1 MRLLLSHTIRSIK
14 DNAAQ
19 LAVILLTVTVV
30 TAMFFATLTVGGL
43 FTNLQTSLK
52 ARLGGDTDLSVS
64 GGVFSEAAI
73 DEYLSENADS
83 VEYTEKYMQTGALY
97 RPSSGDVSKAVL
109 IEATDL
115 TSYISRHAS
124 SLVIYDSYEYSYSY
138 PAVWIGRSFAE
149 ENGIKAGDVVEVY
162 VEMYQLY
169 RKLTVTYVFENYG
182 IFANSVV
189 NNLLVDLDTLA
200 NKGLLNLVNIKLTD
214 NADRTAFEEGLKAK
228 MGEGIEVGESV
239 DYAEI
244 DRIVGSNQTLLN
256 IALIFVAALMAFILF
271 TAFLVM
277 ARKRIPELML
287 FRTVGASRG
296 TIVAMLFAE
305 GLVYGLAG
313 AVVGTVIGRIGMGL
327 VADNVIPNFPDAVTF
342 GFTDYL
348 FSILFGTAVSG
359 LSALFPSLRA
369 SRDSVRKVT
378 SDKTGAS
385 KRPKSVLPLI
395 ISAAVMTAAALCVA
409 FVKVYTVVFTVFL
422 VAAAAVFVFFAIP
435 YVLRAVSALFGKKG
449 SAGLASMSIKRNPL
463 NRTLSGLVGFV
474 VVFTFVIVSIV
485 NVIIGA
491 VTPANERFNA
501 DFVVAPITQ
510 TDLKKVSLSLEN
522 VYGIE
527 DINLHFYDTFIWET
541 DTQNVEYTVY
551 GTDNSSG
558 LEGLGKGWTEE
569 IKLNFD
575 TTLNPVIISYDMA
588 KRLGLKEGDVIKLT
602 LSDGRTLYDEFTVI
616 GIDET
621 VTSNDRV
628 MIIRNSSFRIDAKD
642 YTPDDGM
649 IFLKVRSDVSDDD
662 LYRELRDRLEGE
674 LCYILEFTDWAYAT
688 SVGIRGVVTL
698 LKILQ
703 VLIGAVASVGV
714 VNLTLVTLM
723 SRRREYNIYESV
735 GLDGRGYVRL
745 SLAES
750 LIVGLSGAAV
760 GVGLSLIAN
769 LLVPVFAEII
779 DRFPTIAVFPWF
791 LAVTAVCAVAF
802 YGFIYLMSALFRRKK
817 QSIERNVL

>member
-1 MRLLLSHTIRSIK
+1 MRLLLRHTVRSVK
-14 DNAAQ
+14 ENKAQ
-19 LAVILLTVTVV
+19 LAVILLTVIVV

-52 ARLGGDTDLSVS
+52 ARLGGETDLSVS
-64 GGVFSEAAI
+64 GGVFSEAAF
-73 DEYLSENADS
+73 DEYIAENADS

-97 RPSSGDVSKAVL
+97 RPSSGDASKAVL

-115 TSYISRHAS
+115 EAYVAGHAS
-124 SLVIYDSYEYSYSY
+124 SLVVYDSYEYSYAY
-138 PAVWIGRSFAE
+138 PAVWIGRAFAE

-169 RKLTVTYVFENYG
+169 RKLTVTYIFENYG

-214 NADRTAFEEGLKAK
+214 EADEVAFAEGLKAK
-228 MGEGIEVGESV
+228 LGEGIEVGESV

-256 IALIFVAALMAFILF
+256 IALIFVTALMAFILF

-287 FRTVGASRG
+287 FRTVGASKG
-296 TIVAMLFAE
+296 AVIAMLFCE
-305 GLVYGLAG
+305 GLVYGLVG
-313 AVVGTVIGRIGMGL
+313 AVVGTVIGRIGMGI

-342 GFTDYL
+342 EFTDYL
-348 FSILFGTAVSG
+348 FGVLFGTAVSG
-359 LSALFPSLRA
+359 LSALIPALRA
-369 SRDSVRKVT
+369 GKDSVRKVT
-378 SDKTGAS
+378 SDKVGVS
-385 KRPKSVLPLI
+385 GKLSLLPLV

-409 FVKVYTVVFTVFL
+409 FVKVYTVAFTVFL

-435 YVLRAVSALFGKKG
+435 FVLKGISALFGKKG
-449 SAGLASMSIKRNPL
+449 SAGLAAMSVKRNPL

-491 VTPANERFNA
+491 VRPANERFSA
-501 DFVVAPITQ
+501 DYVVASVNE
-510 TDLKKVSLSLEN
+510 TDLRQVSLSLEK
-522 VYGIE
+522 VYGISE
-527 DINLHFYDTFIWET
+527 VNIHFYDTFIWET
-541 DTQNVEYTVY
+541 DTQSVEYTVY

-558 LEGLGKGWTEE
+558 LEGLGKDWADG
-569 IKLNFD
+569 IKKAFD
-575 TTLNPVIISYDMA
+575 STLNPVIVSYDMA
-588 KRLGLKEGDVIKLT
+588 KRLGLEKGDVIKLT

-642 YTPDDGM
+642 YTPDEGM
-649 IFLKVRSDVSDDD
+649 IFINVRSDVPNDD

-698 LKILQ
+698 LQILQ
-703 VLIGAVASVGV
+703 VLIGAVASIGV

-723 SRRREYNIYESV
+723 SRKREYNIYEAV

-745 SLAES
+745 SLSES
-750 LIVGLSGAAV
+750 VIIGIAGAAV

-769 LLVPVFAEII
+769 LLIPVFAGII
-779 DRFPTIAVFPWF
+779 DRFPTVDVFPWQ
-791 LAVTAVCAVAF
+791 LGVTAICAVAA
-802 YGFIYLMSALFRRKK
+802 YCAIYLASALFRRKK

>member
-1 MRLLLSHTIRSIK
+1 MRLLLRHTVRSVK
-14 DNAAQ
+14 ENKAQ
-19 LAVILLTVTVV
+19 LAVILLTVIVV

-52 ARLGGDTDLSVS
+52 ARLGGETDLSVS
-64 GGVFSEAAI
+64 GGVFSEAAF
-73 DEYLSENADS
+73 DEYIAENADS

-97 RPSSGDVSKAVL
+97 RPSSGDASKAVL

-115 TSYISRHAS
+115 EAYIAGHAS
-124 SLVIYDSYEYSYSY
+124 SLVVYDSYEYSYAY
-138 PAVWIGRSFAE
+138 PAVWIGRAFAE

-169 RKLTVTYVFENYG
+169 RKLTVTYIFENYG

-214 NADRTAFEEGLKAK
+214 EADEVAFAEGLKAK
-228 MGEGIEVGESV
+228 LGEGIEVGESV

-256 IALIFVAALMAFILF
+256 IALIFVTALMAFILF

-287 FRTVGASRG
+287 FRTVGASKG
-296 TIVAMLFAE
+296 AVIAMLFCE
-305 GLVYGLAG
+305 GLVYGLVG
-313 AVVGTVIGRIGMGL
+313 AVVGTVIGRIGMGI

-342 GFTDYL
+342 EFTDYL
-348 FSILFGTAVSG
+348 FGVLFGTAVSG
-359 LSALFPSLRA
+359 LSALIPALRA
-369 SRDSVRKVT
+369 GKDSVRKVT
-378 SDKTGAS
+378 SDKVGVS
-385 KRPKSVLPLI
+385 GKLSLLPLV

-409 FVKVYTVVFTVFL
+409 FVKVYTVAFTVFL

-435 YVLRAVSALFGKKG
+435 FVLKGISALFGKKG
-449 SAGLASMSIKRNPL
+449 SAGLAAMSVKRNPL

-491 VTPANERFNA
+491 VRPANERFSA
-501 DFVVAPITQ
+501 DYVVASVNE
-510 TDLKKVSLSLEN
+510 TDLRQVSLSLEK
-522 VYGIE
+522 VYGISE
-527 DINLHFYDTFIWET
+527 VNIHFYDTFIWET
-541 DTQNVEYTVY
+541 DTQSVEYTVY

-558 LEGLGKGWTEE
+558 LEGLGKDWADG
-569 IKLNFD
+569 IKKAFD
-575 TTLNPVIISYDMA
+575 STLNPVIVSYDMA
-588 KRLGLKEGDVIKLT
+588 KRLGLETGDVIKLT
-602 LSDGRTLYDEFTVI
+602 LSDGRTLYDEFTVV

-642 YTPDDGM
+642 YTPDEGM
-649 IFLKVRSDVSDDD
+649 IFINVRSDVPNDD

-698 LKILQ
+698 LQILQ
-703 VLIGAVASVGV
+703 VLIGAVASIGV

-723 SRRREYNIYESV
+723 SRKREYNIYEAV

-745 SLAES
+745 SLSES
-750 LIVGLSGAAV
+750 VIIGIAGAAV

-769 LLVPVFAEII
+769 LLIPVFAGII
-779 DRFPTIAVFPWF
+779 DRFPTVDVFPWQ
-791 LAVTAVCAVAF
+791 LGVTAICAVAA
-802 YGFIYLMSALFRRKK
+802 YCAIYLASALFRRKK

>member
-1 MRLLLSHTIRSIK
+1 MRLLLRHTVRSVK
-14 DNAAQ
+14 ENKAQ
-19 LAVILLTVTVV
+19 LAVILLTVIVV

-52 ARLGGDTDLSVS
+52 ARLGGETDLSVS
-64 GGVFSEAAI
+64 GGVFSEAAF
-73 DEYLSENADS
+73 DEYIAENADS

-97 RPSSGDVSKAVL
+97 RPSSGDASKAVL

-115 TSYISRHAS
+115 EAYIAGHAS
-124 SLVIYDSYEYSYSY
+124 SLVVYDSYEYSYAY
-138 PAVWIGRSFAE
+138 PAVWIGRAFAE

-169 RKLTVTYVFENYG
+169 RKLTVTYIFENYG

-214 NADRTAFEEGLKAK
+214 EADEVAFAEGLKAK
-228 MGEGIEVGESV
+228 LGEGIEVGESV

-256 IALIFVAALMAFILF
+256 IALIFVTALMAFILF

-287 FRTVGASRG
+287 FRTVGASKG
-296 TIVAMLFAE
+296 AVIAMLFCE
-305 GLVYGLAG
+305 GLVYGLVG
-313 AVVGTVIGRIGMGL
+313 AVVGTVIGRIGMGI

-342 GFTDYL
+342 EFTDYL
-348 FSILFGTAVSG
+348 FGVLFGTAVSG
-359 LSALFPSLRA
+359 LSALIPALRA
-369 SRDSVRKVT
+369 GKDSVRKVT
-378 SDKTGAS
+378 SDKVGVS
-385 KRPKSVLPLI
+385 GKLSLLPLV

-409 FVKVYTVVFTVFL
+409 FVKVYTVAFTVFL

-435 YVLRAVSALFGKKG
+435 FVLKGISALFGKKG
-449 SAGLASMSIKRNPL
+449 SAGLAAMSVKRNPL

-491 VTPANERFNA
+491 VRPANERFSA
-501 DFVVAPITQ
+501 DYVVASVNE
-510 TDLKKVSLSLEN
+510 TDLRQVSLSLEK
-522 VYGIE
+522 VYGISE
-527 DINLHFYDTFIWET
+527 VNIHFYDTFIWET
-541 DTQNVEYTVY
+541 DTQSVEYTVY

-558 LEGLGKGWTEE
+558 LEGLGKDWADG
-569 IKLNFD
+569 IKKAFD
-575 TTLNPVIISYDMA
+575 STLNPVIVSYDMA
-588 KRLGLKEGDVIKLT
+588 KRLGLETGDVIKLT
-602 LSDGRTLYDEFTVI
+602 LSDGRTLYDEFTVV

-642 YTPDDGM
+642 YTPDEGM
-649 IFLKVRSDVSDDD
+649 IFINVRSDVPNDD

-698 LKILQ
+698 LQILQ
-703 VLIGAVASVGV
+703 VLIGAVASIGV

-723 SRRREYNIYESV
+723 SRKREYNIYEAV

-745 SLAES
+745 SLSES
-750 LIVGLSGAAV
+750 VIIGIAGAAV

-769 LLVPVFAEII
+769 LLIPVFAGII
-779 DRFPTIAVFPWF
+779 DRFPTVDVFPWQ
-791 LAVTAVCAVAF
+791 LGVTAICAVAF

>member
-1 MRLLLSHTIRSIK
+1 MRLLLRHTVRSVK
-14 DNAAQ
+14 ENKAQ
-19 LAVILLTVTVV
+19 LAVILLTVIVV

-52 ARLGGDTDLSVS
+52 ARLGGETDLSVS
-64 GGVFSEAAI
+64 GGVFSEAAF
-73 DEYLSENADS
+73 DEYIAENADS

-97 RPSSGDVSKAVL
+97 RPSSGDASKAVL

-115 TSYISRHAS
+115 EAYVAGHAS
-124 SLVIYDSYEYSYSY
+124 SLVVYDSYEYSYAY
-138 PAVWIGRSFAE
+138 PAVWIGRAFAE

-169 RKLTVTYVFENYG
+169 RKLTVTYIFENYG

-214 NADRTAFEEGLKAK
+214 EADEVAFAEGLKAK
-228 MGEGIEVGESV
+228 LGEGIEVGESV

-256 IALIFVAALMAFILF
+256 IALIFVTALMAFILF

-287 FRTVGASRG
+287 FRTVGASKG
-296 TIVAMLFAE
+296 AVIAMLFCE
-305 GLVYGLAG
+305 GLVYGLVG
-313 AVVGTVIGRIGMGL
+313 AVVGTVIGRIGMGI

-342 GFTDYL
+342 EFTDYL
-348 FSILFGTAVSG
+348 FGVLFGTAVSG
-359 LSALFPSLRA
+359 LSALIPALRA
-369 SRDSVRKVT
+369 GKDSVRKVT
-378 SDKTGAS
+378 SDKVGVS
-385 KRPKSVLPLI
+385 GKLSLLPLV

-409 FVKVYTVVFTVFL
+409 FVKVYTVAFTVFL

-435 YVLRAVSALFGKKG
+435 FVLKGISALFGKKG
-449 SAGLASMSIKRNPL
+449 SAGLAAMSVKRNPL

-491 VTPANERFNA
+491 VRPANERFSA
-501 DFVVAPITQ
+501 DYVVASVNE
-510 TDLKKVSLSLEN
+510 TDLRQVSLSLEK
-522 VYGIE
+522 VYGISE
-527 DINLHFYDTFIWET
+527 VNIHFYDTFIWET
-541 DTQNVEYTVY
+541 DTQSVEYTVY

-558 LEGLGKGWTEE
+558 LEGLGKDWADG
-569 IKLNFD
+569 IKKAFD
-575 TTLNPVIISYDMA
+575 STLNPVIISYDMA
-588 KRLGLKEGDVIKLT
+588 KRLGLETGDVIKLT
-602 LSDGRTLYDEFTVI
+602 LSDGRTLYDEFTVV

-642 YTPDDGM
+642 YTPDEGM
-649 IFLKVRSDVSDDD
+649 IFINVRSDVPNDD

-698 LKILQ
+698 LQILQ
-703 VLIGAVASVGV
+703 VLIGAVASIGV

-723 SRRREYNIYESV
+723 SRKREYNIYEAV

-745 SLAES
+745 SLSES
-750 LIVGLSGAAV
+750 VIIGIAGAAV

-769 LLVPVFAEII
+769 LLIPVFAGII
-779 DRFPTIAVFPWF
+779 DRFPTVDVFPWQ
-791 LAVTAVCAVAF
+791 LGVTAICAVAF

>member
-1 MRLLLSHTIRSIK
+1 MRLLLRHTVRSVK
-14 DNAAQ
+14 ENKAQ
-19 LAVILLTVTVV
+19 LAVILLTVIVV

-52 ARLGGDTDLSVS
+52 ARLGGETDLSVS
-64 GGVFSEAAI
+64 GGVFSEAAF
-73 DEYLSENADS
+73 DEYIAENADS

-97 RPSSGDVSKAVL
+97 RPSSGDASKAVL

-115 TSYISRHAS
+115 EAYVAGHAS
-124 SLVIYDSYEYSYSY
+124 SLVVYDSYEYSYAY
-138 PAVWIGRSFAE
+138 PAVWIGRAFAE

-169 RKLTVTYVFENYG
+169 RKLTVTYIFENYG

-214 NADRTAFEEGLKAK
+214 EAEEVAFAEGLKAK
-228 MGEGIEVGESV
+228 LGEGIEVGESV

-256 IALIFVAALMAFILF
+256 IALIFVTALMAFILF

-287 FRTVGASRG
+287 FRTVGASKG
-296 TIVAMLFAE
+296 AVIAMLFCE
-305 GLVYGLAG
+305 GLVYGLVG
-313 AVVGTVIGRIGMGL
+313 AVVGTVIGRIGMGI

-342 GFTDYL
+342 EFTDYL
-348 FSILFGTAVSG
+348 FGVLFGTAVSG
-359 LSALFPSLRA
+359 LSALIPALRA
-369 SRDSVRKVT
+369 GKDSVRKVT
-378 SDKTGAS
+378 SDKVGVS
-385 KRPKSVLPLI
+385 GKLFLLPLV

-409 FVKVYTVVFTVFL
+409 FVKVYTVAFTVFL

-435 YVLRAVSALFGKKG
+435 FVLKGISALFGKKG
-449 SAGLASMSIKRNPL
+449 SAGLAAMSVKRNPL

-491 VTPANERFNA
+491 VRPANERFSA
-501 DFVVAPITQ
+501 DYVVASVNE
-510 TDLKKVSLSLEN
+510 TDLRQVSLSLEK
-522 VYGIE
+522 VYGISE
-527 DINLHFYDTFIWET
+527 VNIHFYDTFIWET
-541 DTQNVEYTVY
+541 DTQSVEYTVY

-558 LEGLGKGWTEE
+558 LEGLGKDWADG
-569 IKLNFD
+569 IKKAFD
-575 TTLNPVIISYDMA
+575 STLNPVIISYDMA
-588 KRLGLKEGDVIKLT
+588 KRLGLETGDVIKLT
-602 LSDGRTLYDEFTVI
+602 LSDGRTLYDEFTVV

-642 YTPDDGM
+642 YTPDEGM
-649 IFLKVRSDVSDDD
+649 IFINVRSDVPNDD

-698 LKILQ
+698 LQILQ
-703 VLIGAVASVGV
+703 VLIGAVASIGV

-723 SRRREYNIYESV
+723 SRKREYNIYEAV

-745 SLAES
+745 SLSES
-750 LIVGLSGAAV
+750 VIIGIAGAAV

-769 LLVPVFAEII
+769 LLIPVFAGII
-779 DRFPTIAVFPWF
+779 DRFPTVDVFPWQ
-791 LAVTAVCAVAF
+791 LGVTAICAVAA
-802 YGFIYLMSALFRRKK
+802 YCAIYLASALFRRKK

>member
-1 MRLLLSHTIRSIK
+1 MRLLLRHTVRSVK
-14 DNAAQ
+14 ENKAQ
-19 LAVILLTVTVV
+19 LAVILLTVIVV

-52 ARLGGDTDLSVS
+52 ARLGGETDLSVS
-64 GGVFSEAAI
+64 GGVFSEAAF
-73 DEYLSENADS
+73 DEYIAENADS

-97 RPSSGDVSKAVL
+97 RPSSGDASKAVL

-115 TSYISRHAS
+115 EAYVAGHAS
-124 SLVIYDSYEYSYSY
+124 SLVVYDSYEYSYAY
-138 PAVWIGRSFAE
+138 PAVWIGRAFAE

-169 RKLTVTYVFENYG
+169 RKLTVTYIFENYG

-214 NADRTAFEEGLKAK
+214 EADEVAFAEGLKAK
-228 MGEGIEVGESV
+228 LGEGIEVGESV

-256 IALIFVAALMAFILF
+256 IALIFVTALMAFILF

-287 FRTVGASRG
+287 FRTVGASKG
-296 TIVAMLFAE
+296 AVIAMLFCE
-305 GLVYGLAG
+305 GLVYGLVG
-313 AVVGTVIGRIGMGL
+313 AVVGTVIGRIGMGI

-342 GFTDYL
+342 EFTDYL
-348 FSILFGTAVSG
+348 FGVLFGTAVSG
-359 LSALFPSLRA
+359 LSALIPALRA
-369 SRDSVRKVT
+369 GKDSVRKVT
-378 SDKTGAS
+378 SDKVGVS
-385 KRPKSVLPLI
+385 GKLSLLPLV

-409 FVKVYTVVFTVFL
+409 FVKVFTVAFTVFL

-435 YVLRAVSALFGKKG
+435 FVLKGISALFGKKG
-449 SAGLASMSIKRNPL
+449 SAGLAAMSVKRNPL

-491 VTPANERFNA
+491 VRPANERFSA
-501 DFVVAPITQ
+501 DYVVASVNE
-510 TDLKKVSLSLEN
+510 TDLRQVSLSLEK
-522 VYGIE
+522 VYGISE
-527 DINLHFYDTFIWET
+527 VNIHFYDTFIWET
-541 DTQNVEYTVY
+541 DTQSVEYTVY

-558 LEGLGKGWTEE
+558 LEGLGKDWADG
-569 IKLNFD
+569 IKKAFD
-575 TTLNPVIISYDMA
+575 STLNPVIVSYDMA
-588 KRLGLKEGDVIKLT
+588 KRLGLETGDVIKLT
-602 LSDGRTLYDEFTVI
+602 LSDGRTLYDEFTVV

-642 YTPDDGM
+642 YTPDEGM
-649 IFLKVRSDVSDDD
+649 IFINVRSDVPNDD

-698 LKILQ
+698 LQILQ
-703 VLIGAVASVGV
+703 VLIGAVASIGV

-723 SRRREYNIYESV
+723 SRRREYNIYEAV

-745 SLAES
+745 SLSES
-750 LIVGLSGAAV
+750 VIIGIAGAAV

-769 LLVPVFAEII
+769 LLIPVFAGII
-779 DRFPTIAVFPWF
+779 DRFPTVDVFPWQ
-791 LAVTAVCAVAF
+791 LGVTAICAVAA
-802 YGFIYLMSALFRRKK
+802 YCAIYLASALFRRKK

>member
-1 MRLLLSHTIRSIK
+1 MKLLLRHTVRSVK
-14 DNAAQ
+14 ENKAQ
-19 LAVILLTVTVV
+19 LVVILLTVIVV

-52 ARLGGDTDLSVS
+52 ARLGGETDLSVS

-73 DEYLSENADS
+73 DEYLAENADE
-83 VEYTEKYMQTGALY
+83 VEYIEKYMQTGALY
-97 RPSSGDVSKAVL
+97 RPSSGDSSKAVL

-115 TSYISRHAS
+115 DSYVSRHAS
-124 SLVIYDSYEYSYSY
+124 SLAVYDSYEYSYAY

-214 NADRTAFEEGLKAK
+214 EADEVAFAEGLKAK
-228 MGEGIEVGESV
+228 LGEGIEVGESV

-256 IALIFVAALMAFILF
+256 IALIFVTALMAFILF

-277 ARKRIPELML
+277 ARKRVPELML
-287 FRTVGASRG
+287 FRTVGASKG
-296 TIVAMLFAE
+296 AVIAMLFCE
-305 GLVYGLAG
+305 GLVYGLVG
-313 AVVGTVIGRIGMGL
+313 AVVGTVIGRIGMGI

-342 GFTDYL
+342 EFTDYL
-348 FSILFGTAVSG
+348 FGILFGTAVSG
-359 LSALFPSLRA
+359 LSALIPALRA
-369 SRDSVRKVT
+369 GKDSVRKVT
-378 SDKTGAS
+378 SDKVGAS
-385 KRPKSVLPLI
+385 GKSPVLPLVV
-395 ISAAVMTAAALCVA
+395 SSAVMIAAALSVA
-409 FVKVYTVVFTVFL
+409 FVKVYTVAFTVFL
-422 VAAAAVFVFFAIP
+422 VVAAAVFVFFAIP
-435 YVLRAVSALFGKKG
+435 FVLKAISALFGKKG
-449 SAGLASMSIKRNPL
+449 SAGLASMSVKRNPL

-491 VTPANERFNA
+491 VRPVNERFSA
-501 DFVVAPITQ
+501 DYVVAPVNE
-510 TDLKKVSLSLEN
+510 TDLREVSLSLEK
-522 VYGIE
+522 VYGISE
-527 DINLHFYDTFIWET
+527 VNLYFYDTFIWEI
-541 DTQNVEYTVY
+541 DTQKVEYTVY

-558 LEGLGKGWTEE
+558 LDGLGKGWTEE
-569 IKLNFD
+569 TKSKFD
-575 TTLNPVIISYDMA
+575 SALNPVIISYDMA
-588 KRLGLKEGDVIKLT
+588 KRLSLSEGDVIKLT
-602 LSDGRTLYDEFTVI
+602 LSDGRTLYDEFTVT
-616 GIDET
+616 GIDQT

-649 IFLKVRSDVSDDD
+649 IFVNVRSDVPNDD

-698 LKILQ
+698 LQILQ

-723 SRRREYNIYESV
+723 SRKREYNIYEAV
-735 GLDGRGYVRL
+735 GLDGRGYVKL

-750 LIVGLSGAAV
+750 VIVGVAGAAV

-769 LLVPVFAEII
+769 LLIPVFAGII
-779 DRFPTIAVFPWF
+779 DRYPTVSVFPWQ
-791 LAVTAVCAVAF
+791 LAVTAVCAVAV
-802 YGFIYLMSALFRRKK
+802 YSVIYLASALFRRKK
-817 QSIERNVL
+817 QSIERNAL

>member
-1 MRLLLSHTIRSIK
+1 MRLLLRHTVRSVK
-14 DNAAQ
+14 ENKAQ
-19 LAVILLTVTVV
+19 LAVILLTVIVV

-52 ARLGGDTDLSVS
+52 ARLGGETDLSVS
-64 GGVFSEAAI
+64 GGVFSEAAF
-73 DEYLSENADS
+73 DEYIAENADS

-97 RPSSGDVSKAVL
+97 RPSSGDASKAVL

-115 TSYISRHAS
+115 EAYVAGHAS
-124 SLVIYDSYEYSYSY
+124 SLVVYDSYEYSYAY
-138 PAVWIGRSFAE
+138 PAVWIGRAFAE

-169 RKLTVTYVFENYG
+169 RKLTVTYIFENYG

-214 NADRTAFEEGLKAK
+214 EADEVAFAEGLKAK
-228 MGEGIEVGESV
+228 LGEGIEVGESV

-256 IALIFVAALMAFILF
+256 IALIFVTALMAFILF

-287 FRTVGASRG
+287 FRTVGASKG
-296 TIVAMLFAE
+296 AVIAMLFCE
-305 GLVYGLAG
+305 GLVYGLVG
-313 AVVGTVIGRIGMGL
+313 AVVGTVIGRIGMGI

-342 GFTDYL
+342 EFTDYL
-348 FSILFGTAVSG
+348 FGVLFGTAVSG
-359 LSALFPSLRA
+359 LSALIPALRA
-369 SRDSVRKVT
+369 GKDSVRKVT
-378 SDKTGAS
+378 SDKVGVS
-385 KRPKSVLPLI
+385 GKLSLLPLV

-409 FVKVYTVVFTVFL
+409 FVKVYTVAFTVFL

-435 YVLRAVSALFGKKG
+435 FVLKGISALFGKKG
-449 SAGLASMSIKRNPL
+449 SAGLAAMSVKRNPL

-491 VTPANERFNA
+491 VRPANERFSA
-501 DFVVAPITQ
+501 DYVVASVNE
-510 TDLKKVSLSLEN
+510 TDLRQVSLSLEK
-522 VYGIE
+522 VYGISE
-527 DINLHFYDTFIWET
+527 VNIHFYDTFIWET
-541 DTQNVEYTVY
+541 DTQSVEYTVY

-558 LEGLGKGWTEE
+558 LEGLGKDWADG
-569 IKLNFD
+569 IKKAFD
-575 TTLNPVIISYDMA
+575 STLNPVIVSYDMA
-588 KRLGLKEGDVIKLT
+588 KRLGLETGDVIKLT

-642 YTPDDGM
+642 YTPDEGM
-649 IFLKVRSDVSDDD
+649 IFINVRSDVPNDD

-698 LKILQ
+698 LQILQ
-703 VLIGAVASVGV
+703 VLIGAVASIGV

-723 SRRREYNIYESV
+723 SRKREYNIYEAV

-745 SLAES
+745 SLSES
-750 LIVGLSGAAV
+750 VIIGIAGAAV

-769 LLVPVFAEII
+769 LLIPVFAGII
-779 DRFPTIAVFPWF
+779 DRFPTVDVFPWQ
-791 LAVTAVCAVAF
+791 LGVTAICAVAA
-802 YGFIYLMSALFRRKK
+802 YCAIYLASALFRRKK

>member
-1 MRLLLSHTIRSIK
+1 MRLLLRHTVRSVK
-14 DNAAQ
+14 ENKAQ
-19 LAVILLTVTVV
+19 LAVILLTVIVV

-52 ARLGGDTDLSVS
+52 ARLGGETDLSVS
-64 GGVFSEAAI
+64 GGVFSEAAF
-73 DEYLSENADS
+73 DEYIAENADS

-97 RPSSGDVSKAVL
+97 RPSSGDASKAVL

-115 TSYISRHAS
+115 EAYVAGHAS
-124 SLVIYDSYEYSYSY
+124 SLVVYDSYEYSYAY
-138 PAVWIGRSFAE
+138 PAVWIGRAFAE

-169 RKLTVTYVFENYG
+169 RKLTVTYIFENYG

-214 NADRTAFEEGLKAK
+214 EADEVAFAEGLKAK
-228 MGEGIEVGESV
+228 LGEGIEVGESV

-256 IALIFVAALMAFILF
+256 IALIFVTALMAFILF

-287 FRTVGASRG
+287 FRTVGASKG
-296 TIVAMLFAE
+296 AVIAMLFCE
-305 GLVYGLAG
+305 GLVYGLVG
-313 AVVGTVIGRIGMGL
+313 AVVGTVIGRIGMGI

-342 GFTDYL
+342 EFTDYL
-348 FSILFGTAVSG
+348 FGVLFGTAVSG
-359 LSALFPSLRA
+359 LSALIPALRA
-369 SRDSVRKVT
+369 GKDSVRKVT
-378 SDKTGAS
+378 SDKVGVS
-385 KRPKSVLPLI
+385 GKLSLLPLV

-409 FVKVYTVVFTVFL
+409 FVKVFTVAFTVFL

-435 YVLRAVSALFGKKG
+435 FVLKGISALFGKKG
-449 SAGLASMSIKRNPL
+449 SAGLAAMSVKRNPL

-491 VTPANERFNA
+491 VRPANERFSA
-501 DFVVAPITQ
+501 DYVVASVNE
-510 TDLKKVSLSLEN
+510 TDLRQVSLSLEK
-522 VYGIE
+522 VYGISE
-527 DINLHFYDTFIWET
+527 VNIHFYDTFIWET
-541 DTQNVEYTVY
+541 DTQSVEYTVY

-558 LEGLGKGWTEE
+558 LEGLGKDWADG
-569 IKLNFD
+569 IKKAFD
-575 TTLNPVIISYDMA
+575 STLNPVIVSYDMA
-588 KRLGLKEGDVIKLT
+588 KRLGLETGDVIKLT
-602 LSDGRTLYDEFTVI
+602 LSDGRTLYDEFTVV

-642 YTPDDGM
+642 YTPDEGM
-649 IFLKVRSDVSDDD
+649 IFINVRSDVPNDD

-698 LKILQ
+698 LQILQ
-703 VLIGAVASVGV
+703 VLIGAVASIGV

-723 SRRREYNIYESV
+723 SRKREYNIYEAV

-745 SLAES
+745 SLSES
-750 LIVGLSGAAV
+750 VIIGIAGAAV

-769 LLVPVFAEII
+769 LLIPVFAGII
-779 DRFPTIAVFPWF
+779 DRFPTVDVFPWQ
-791 LAVTAVCAVAF
+791 LGVTAICAVAA
-802 YGFIYLMSALFRRKK
+802 YCAIYLASALFRRKK